1 GADHAGLM
9 WYQPEVSKIIINFL
23 DQNLKDKHQ

>member
-1 GADHAGLM
+1 GLM